1 MSAKYRLSANAVRT
15 IPVGM
20 HCDGNGLWLKKRED
34 GGYQWV
40 LRFRINGERDEM
52 GLGGSQVTLKKARNI
67 ADQYMAIAK
76 SGTNPKHHKR
86 KVGRERSEQD
96 NTLGRITELAFEAK
110 KHSLK
115 GEGASGRWLS
125 PLTNHVL
132 PALGKMP
139 IDQLNQH
146 DIKAVLSP
154 IWHTKYATASKAIS
168 RLKIVFKHAAA
179 MDVEVDLQA
188 IEKAKLLLGDSSHV
202 EEHIKFLSWAEVPAF
217 YQSLSENSVSHLAL
231 KLLILT
237 GVRSASIRQMQT
249 EQIQDSNWV
258 ISGAS
263 MKGLKGKTPDFRV
276 PLSIEAKRIINLALP
291 FERNGYIF
299 TGTKGLPISDATMA
313 RIMHRRGMNERPHG
327 FRTSLRT
334 WLSEAE
340 VCSYEVAETILA
352 HSVGNKVTK
361 AYNRTDYLSLR
372 GQALEKWS
380 EYLLEE
386 PHYG

>member
-1 MSAKYRLSANAVRT
+1 MSVKYRLLANAVRT
-15 IPVGM
+15 IPAGM

-34 GGYQWV
+34 GGHQWV
-40 LRFRINGERDEM
+40 LRYRVNGKPDEM
-52 GLGGSQVTLKKARNI
+52 GLGGSHVTLKDARKI
-67 ADQYMAIAK
+67 SDEYMAIAK
-76 SGTNPKHHKR
+76 SGINPKDHKR
-86 KVGRERSEQD
+86 KIGLKRLEQD

-202 EEHIKFLSWAEVPAF
+202 EEHIKFLPWPEVPAF
-217 YQSLSENSVSHLAL
+217 YQSLSESSASHLAL

-263 MKGLKGKTPDFRV
+263 MKGPKGKTPDFRV
-276 PLSIEAKRIINLALP
+276 PLSIEAKRIIDLALP

-299 TGTKGLPISDATMA
+299 TGTQGMPISDATMP
-313 RIMHRRGMNERPHG
+313 RIMQRMGMDERPHG
-327 FRTSLRT
+327 FRTSIRI

-340 VCSYEVAETILA
+340 VCSYEVAETIMA

-380 EYLLEE
+380 EYLLGER
-386 PHYG
+386 HYE

>member
-1 MSAKYRLSANAVRT
+1 MSAKHRLLANAVRT
-15 IPVGM
+15 IPAGM
-20 HCDGNGLWLKKRED
+20 HCDGNGLWLKKRKE
-34 GGYQWV
+34 GGHQWV
-40 LRFRINGERDEM
+40 LRYRINGKVDEM
-52 GLGGSQVTLKKARNI
+52 GLGGSHVTLKEARNV
-67 ADQYMAIAK
+67 AGEYMAIAK

-96 NTLGRITELAFEAK
+96 NTLGKVTALAFEAK

-132 PALGKMP
+132 PALGKMS
-139 IDQLNQH
+139 IDQIDQH
-146 DIKAVLSP
+146 DIKSVLSP

-179 MDVEVDLQA
+179 MDIDVDLQA

-202 EEHIKFLSWAEVPAF
+202 EEHIKYLPWGDVPVF
-217 YQSLSENSVSHLAL
+217 YQSLSENSISHLAL

-249 EQIQDSNWV
+249 SQIQDGTWV
-258 ISGAS
+258 ISGES

-276 PLSIEAKRIINLALP
+276 PLSVEATRIINLALP

-299 TGTKGLPISDATMA
+299 TGTQGLPISDATMA
-313 RIMHRRGMNERPHG
+313 RVMQRIGMDERPHG

-361 AYNRTDYLSLR
+361 AYNRTDYLLLR
-372 GQALEKWS
+372 GRALDQWS
-380 EYLLEE
+380 AYLSGER
-386 PHYG
+386 HYE

>member
-1 MSAKYRLSANAVRT
+1 MSAKYRLLANAVRT

-34 GGYQWV
+34 GGHQWV

-52 GLGGSQVTLKKARNI
+52 GLGGSQVTLKEARNI

-76 SGTNPKHHKR
+76 SGANPKHHKR

-96 NTLGRITELAFEAK
+96 NTLGRITVLAFEAK

-132 PALGKMP
+132 PVLGKVP
-139 IDQLNQH
+139 IDQLDQH
-146 DIKAVLSP
+146 DIKSVLSP
-154 IWHTKYATASKAIS
+154 IWHIKYATASKAIS
-168 RLKIVFKHAAA
+168 RLKIVFNHAAA
-179 MDVEVDLQA
+179 MDFDVDLQA
-188 IEKAKLLLGDSSHV
+188 IEKAKLLLGESSHV
-202 EEHIKFLSWAEVPAF
+202 EEHIKFLPWPEVPAF
-217 YQSLSENSVSHLAL
+217 YQSLSESSVSHLAL

-249 EQIQDSNWV
+249 SQIQDSTWV
-258 ISGAS
+258 ISGSS

-276 PLSIEAKRIINLALP
+276 PLSDEAKRIINLALP
-291 FERNGYIF
+291 FERDGYIF
-299 TGTKGLPISDATMA
+299 TGTQGLPISDATMA
-313 RIMHRRGMNERPHG
+313 RIMQRLGIDERPHG

-352 HSVGNKVTK
+352 HSVGNNVTK
-361 AYNRTDYLSLR
+361 AYNRTDDLFLR
-372 GQALEKWS
+372 GQALAKWS
-380 EYLLEE
+380 EYLSGARQDE
-386 PHYG
+386 